1 MDPPYRQPAPRTPEP
16 PAPPQ
21 AVATHDAEP
30 ERDEPSTMWAAD
42 SEARE
47 RERKRQARLTKQKLG
62 AAGLVVAI
70 TVLFVTLWSVVR

>member
-1 MDPPYRQPAPRTPEP
+1 
-16 PAPPQ
+16 
-21 AVATHDAEP
+21 
-30 ERDEPSTMWAAD
+30 MWAAD